1 MNPHSPRLF
10 PVDDLPALLAKG
22 AGWLGVG
29 CLALGIVLPWL
40 PLPEFVPGGAPFA
53 GAVRSFEPGLVLV
66 FRAVCLLALL
76 ALAWGARVRNRQ
88 AVWLAAAL
96 LLAVLFFPV
105 AVLRLA
111 PAAAAR
117 AAWLWSQHDQLTGY
131 TGDIYTAQ
139 EVRDATWQQRILV
152 VNEPLETRILELPT
166 WSPANLEWG
175 RFLQITEWFGLS
187 AWFAQTLGRG
197 WGLALGGA
205 VLLVLVRGRERAL
218 AEPGFFRRAVRPAC
232 AVGAAVLGLATL
244 PSFIAAHHLAA
255 ARDLVRGGDPAA
267 ALAALECAARAVPA
281 VREDGIFF
289 LQVGRLESELGRA
302 TVAAEIFRAQR
313 LAEDGFLQQAEDGLR
328 AALPATPPNSVER
341 RVVVRNLL
349 VRAVD
354 VLNTGQ
360 ANRALVL
367 LETVLAAD
375 PCNLKANY
383 ALQIACVRLGRPAEL
398 RLLAVRMRQTY
409 RFLNTPTQRPV
420 LAAAEENLASA
431 EWQFGEPATALA
443 HWQRSRRPTK

>member
-10 PVDDLPALLAKG
+10 LVDDLPALLAKG

-40 PLPEFVPGGAPFA
+40 PLPEFDPGVAPFA
-53 GAVRSFEPGLVLV
+53 GVVRGFEPGLVLI
-66 FRAVCLLALL
+66 FRAACLLALL
-76 ALAWGARVRNRQ
+76 ALAWGARGRHRH
-88 AVWLAAAL
+88 AVGLAAAL
-96 LLAVLFFPV
+96 LLTVLLFPV
-105 AVLRLA
+105 AVLRFA
-111 PAAAAR
+111 PATAAR

-139 EVRDATWQQRILV
+139 EVRDATWQQRILA

-175 RFLQITEWFGLS
+175 RLLEVTEWLGLS

-197 WGLALGGA
+197 WVFAVGGA
-205 VLLVLVRGRERAL
+205 ALLVLARGRERAL

-232 AVGAAVLGLATL
+232 AVGAVVIGLATL
-244 PSFIAAHHLAA
+244 PFFTAAHHLAA

-267 ALAALECAARAVPA
+267 ALAALERAASAVPA

-302 TVAAEIFRAQR
+302 TPAAEFYRAQR
-313 LAEDGFLQQAEDGLR
+313 LAEDGFLQQAEDAMR
-328 AALPATPPNSVER
+328 AALPATRPDSVER
-341 RVVVRNLL
+341 RVLVRNLL
-349 VRAVD
+349 VRAVTI
-354 VLNTGQ
+354 LNTGQ
-360 ANRALVL
+360 ANRALTL
-367 LETVLAAD
+367 LEPVLAAD
-375 PCNLKANY
+375 PCNLKTNY
-383 ALQIACVRLGRPAEL
+383 VLQLACGRVGRPAEL
-398 RLLAVRMRQTY
+398 RLLAARMRQTY

-431 EWQFGEPATALA
+431 EWQYGEPATALA
-443 HWQRSRRPTK
+443 HWQSAKRPTK